1 MKKNIIIIISIF
13 MLLFI
18 ILLLNISKLNKIN
31 ADIND
36 TSSYKDIKVATFNI
50 GSWKCGK
57 GHMGATCTN
66 STNDKISELFENKQ
80 LDIIGIQEGA
90 TYDENNRPLSN
101 NILELATLG
110 EYNIRYVT
118 PYQINAVLSKYPFV
132 SNENIQMYNTI
143 TDCTYEHNGYME
155 KRAVIKT
162 VININGIDIS
172 FYNTHLGH
180 TNCNDIHFSDLKDI
194 LSEDENPII
203 LTGDFNK
210 VSDEKYIEYLKPLGF
225 DVAAHDNNYVNS
237 QTESYADSIFIKS
250 NGKIEVLNS
259 ETINTYSDYSD
270 HNLIMATLR
279 IKNSI
284 NNLSI
289 KNNVVIF
296 NSNITKNKIEILLG
310 NDEIVTIYSDGE
322 EISDNSKIK
331 TGNILKVDN
340 KEYPIAILGD
350 SNKDGNVDGADISRT
365 YKIYRNI
372 ISNPTTVESIA
383 ADANEDDRVDG
394 ADISRIYKIYR
405 GIYNLN

>member
-1 MKKNIIIIISIF
+1 
-13 MLLFI
+13 ML
-18 ILLLNISKLNKIN
+18 
-31 ADIND
+31 
-36 TSSYKDIKVATFNI
+36 Y
-50 GSWKCGK
+50 
-57 GHMGATCTN
+57 
-66 STNDKISELFENKQ
+66 
-80 LDIIGIQEGA
+80 
-90 TYDENNRPLSN
+90 Y
-101 NILELATLG
+101 
-110 EYNIRYVT
+110 
-118 PYQINAVLSKYPFV
+118 
-132 SNENIQMYNTI
+132 ENIQMYNTI